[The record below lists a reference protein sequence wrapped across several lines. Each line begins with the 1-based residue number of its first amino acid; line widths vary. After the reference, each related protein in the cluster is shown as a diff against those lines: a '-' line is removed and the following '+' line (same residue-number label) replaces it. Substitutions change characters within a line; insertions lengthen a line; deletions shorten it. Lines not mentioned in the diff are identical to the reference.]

1 MLAVNMNEGVT
12 KQHPRGLF
20 RCPYLCLT
28 LPLDNAAQT
37 QGGTS
42 EKNSFHLEPIL
53 QCSTCVVF
61 YIETQ
66 KKKMITGSV
75 GDDRMLLVVVK
86 AICAPQKRISTVVIK
101 RFSRLHSW

>member
-42 EKNSFHLEPIL
+42 EKNSFHLEPVL

-66 KKKMITGSV
+66 KEKWSQAVLEMKECCPAEEDQYSRYKKV
-75 GDDRMLLVVVK
+75 
-86 AICAPQKRISTVVIK
+86 
-101 RFSRLHSW
+101 

>member
-1 MLAVNMNEGVT
+1 MKKTAFIWSQSYSVAPV
-12 KQHPRGLF
+12 
-20 RCPYLCLT
+20 LC
-28 LPLDNAAQT
+28 
-37 QGGTS
+37 S
-42 EKNSFHLEPIL
+42 IL
-53 QCSTCVVF
+53 R
-61 YIETQ
+61 Q

>member
-61 YIETQ
+61 YIETE
-66 KKKMITGSV
+66 KKNDHRQCWRWQNVASSGESYLCPAEE
-75 GDDRMLLVVVK
+75 D
-86 AICAPQKRISTVVIK
+86 QY
-101 RFSRLHSW
+101 SRYKKV